1 MVSEGLLL
9 ELSQLFKE
17 EFSIE
22 LSKEDTRD
30 LADFLLSYF
39 SLLLGIGES
48 HE

>member
-1 MVSEGLLL
+1 MLSESLLL
-9 ELSQLFKE
+9 ALTQLFKE

-22 LSKEDTRD
+22 LTKEDTKD

-39 SLLLGIGES
+39 SLLLGIGEG